1 MINLEQEALKYDLSS
16 LISLQDKRKENIVI
30 FEQSIKNE
38 RAASQQEEVIH
49 STLEQKLRNHD
60 LNIVK
65 LSDTEREWILSDLP
79 KVKSTM
85 ENRNK
90 TITLLKTAILEEYEK
105 MDHESRMIMFLQ
117 SKNKMS

>member
-1 MINLEQEALKYDLSS
+1 MNDLEQEALKYDLSS
-16 LISLQDKRKENIVI
+16 LISLQDKRKENISI
-30 FEQSIKNE
+30 FERSIKNE
-38 RAASQQEEVIH
+38 REASQQEELIQ
-49 STLEQKLRNHD
+49 STLEQKIRNHD

-79 KVKSTM
+79 KIISTR

-90 TITLLKTAILEEYEK
+90 TIGLLKSAILEEYEK

-117 SKNKMS
+117 SKT